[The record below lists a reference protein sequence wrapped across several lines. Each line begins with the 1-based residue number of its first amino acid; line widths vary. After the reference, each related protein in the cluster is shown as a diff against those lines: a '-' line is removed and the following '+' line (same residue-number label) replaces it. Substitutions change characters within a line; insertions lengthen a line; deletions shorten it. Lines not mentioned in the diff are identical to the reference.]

1 MRAAMQLMH
10 FERRWFLTL
19 ADAMLPSGVR
29 QGLPGAADVPMAR
42 FLDTFFREAALET
55 ALGVR
60 AFTWIL
66 TLLPLAWRL
75 RTFGGL
81 RPRDQL
87 IFLDKIEASR
97 FYALRE
103 MPGLIK
109 LVACLGWAA
118 QPKVQRALG
127 LSKPDTT
134 PPAWARVP

>member
-1 MRAAMQLMH
+1 MQLMQ

-29 QGLPGAADVPMAR
+29 QGVPGAADVPMSL
-42 FLDTFFREAALET
+42 FLDTFFRESPFET
-55 ALGVR
+55 TLGVR

-66 TLLPLAWRL
+66 TLLPLMWRL

-81 RPRDQL
+81 RPRDQ
-87 IFLDKIEASR
+87 IRFLDKLEGSR

-118 QPKVQRALG
+118 QPEVQRALG
-127 LSKPDTT
+127 VSQPDTT
-134 PPAWARVP
+134 PPAWGRV